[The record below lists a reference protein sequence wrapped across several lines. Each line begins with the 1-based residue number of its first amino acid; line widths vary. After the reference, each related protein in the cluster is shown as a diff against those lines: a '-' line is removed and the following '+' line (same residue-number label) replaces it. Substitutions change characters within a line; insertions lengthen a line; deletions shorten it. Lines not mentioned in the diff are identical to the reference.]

1 MQKEDFSIHGFNYD
15 LNRAVANQSL
25 DFCSLLVMALDTKL
39 SVTAKYMPPMGE
51 KRYVTLD
58 RELNTVDAKNS
69 SAFYYGASPL
79 LDNSLIIS
87 AISSLC
93 FTDLAGLDSFI
104 SDHCELFML
113 HADQADFLLDFAR
126 TIVLSVASNFAVRL
140 RLTDEEAEHIRSSSA
155 FHRTAMQW
163 ESGVLKLL
171 GCPTAETLS
180 LLSGFRFVRLSDGSW
195 EMADDGIALEEIYR
209 RQDSLSLA
217 SGTVFYSGVLIKPLR
232 FEALSGNFASDQ
244 ITAVCIHFERTT
256 YATVFTL
263 DHNFTDHPLLRGN
276 NSKVIDM
283 FHEDDRYKRRLIS
296 RLDELSKSDVSYA
309 ELLDAVNDYL
319 DECFNVNQIG
329 ISANIVTQDDVL
341 LMGRRS
347 KSSIDGGYLYPG
359 VNGNAEVADRN
370 VSFYNASVYEDFP
383 TIVLDSDRIDFAG
396 EIGREAYAELKLDLP
411 KQEWECYGI
420 TLSGNCP
427 EKTILD
433 ESVYSPM
440 HRRLHFNI
448 LFEQNCGVPFCD
460 AEKGSHTATEAFEN
474 SRLLGVVVKCYKNR
488 LHMLW
493 DKLTG
498 IAAAIAEQKDIVES
512 LLVLLL
518 FFSTLF
524 IGGQAEDTTWYTIAS
539 LLLSLVIVFSTI
551 KKVVYSV
558 RTSILRRR
566 SVRRITLYEHM
577 PYKKKDDIILS
588 AMSGYSYHPVAYAA
602 VKLYVD
608 NKAYD
613 SFFVKDRRHGE

>member
-1 MQKEDFSIHGFNYD
+1 M
-15 LNRAVANQSL
+15 
-25 DFCSLLVMALDTKL
+25 
-39 SVTAKYMPPMGE
+39 
-51 KRYVTLD
+51 
-58 RELNTVDAKNS
+58 
-69 SAFYYGASPL
+69 
-79 LDNSLIIS
+79 
-87 AISSLC
+87 
-93 FTDLAGLDSFI
+93 
-104 SDHCELFML
+104 
-113 HADQADFLLDFAR
+113 
-126 TIVLSVASNFAVRL
+126 
-140 RLTDEEAEHIRSSSA
+140 
-155 FHRTAMQW
+155 
-163 ESGVLKLL
+163 
-171 GCPTAETLS
+171 
-180 LLSGFRFVRLSDGSW
+180 
-195 EMADDGIALEEIYR
+195 
-209 RQDSLSLA
+209 
-217 SGTVFYSGVLIKPLR
+217 
-232 FEALSGNFASDQ
+232 
-244 ITAVCIHFERTT
+244 
-256 YATVFTL
+256 
-263 DHNFTDHPLLRGN
+263 
-276 NSKVIDM
+276 
-283 FHEDDRYKRRLIS
+283 
-296 RLDELSKSDVSYA
+296 
-309 ELLDAVNDYL
+309 

-524 IGGQAEDTTWYTIAS
+524 IGGQAEDTTWNTIAS